1 MEIIKDVG
9 VLAAIWTHGIKGIR
23 GRLVHGKG
31 AIVVP
36 LWTLEVLE
44 ALLTC
49 SPLDLMADL
58 DLGPEISM
66 ARDSVNSTLFVQALG

>member
-1 MEIIKDVG
+1 M
-9 VLAAIWTHGIKGIR
+9 VL
-23 GRLVHGKG
+23 
-31 AIVVP
+31 

-44 ALLTC
+44 ALLIC
-49 SPLDLMADL
+49 NPLDLMADL